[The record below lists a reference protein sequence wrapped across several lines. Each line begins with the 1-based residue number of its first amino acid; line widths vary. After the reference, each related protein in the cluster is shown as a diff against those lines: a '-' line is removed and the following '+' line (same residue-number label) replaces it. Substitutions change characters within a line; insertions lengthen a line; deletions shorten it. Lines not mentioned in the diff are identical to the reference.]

1 MRTRSVLWFSV
12 LLIWAGFFGL
22 HSAQAALPSSPEE
35 LFAVSGLTVLSIQ
48 TDSAQDPVDDL
59 TGGIM
64 TVYEPGSSQVK
75 TVPIQIRLRGNTSRR
90 FPKKSFRIHVVDAA
104 GEKNHISIAGLRS
117 DDDWI
122 LNPMYT
128 DTSKIREMLAYELW
142 DVMNRSGQD
151 AASSRVAFVE
161 ILINGEYR
169 GLYGVQERIDRK
181 QVDADQR
188 SGILYKFARLE
199 EPSVQQLLDCTDPE
213 ICGGIE
219 LAFAGAGVM
228 DPWEPA
234 AAYMALLNGEEHTI
248 NAHVDPENLIDYGLW
263 AMLTQAHDCH
273 FKNQY
278 LHCVLSTGGYT
289 TYKIPWDVNH
299 TFGDFWQNDAPE
311 TNYNAY
317 GMTELTFDGLFAVL
331 VELRDPDADAAIR
344 NRWTQLRQT
353 VIQEDL
359 LVARANALFDPLFEA
374 LERDNERWPECGLGN
389 GNAFNIRDIEAYFRE
404 ILPRMDAYIG
414 SLISE

>member
-1 MRTRSVLWFSV
+1 
-12 LLIWAGFFGL
+12 
-22 HSAQAALPSSPEE
+22 
-35 LFAVSGLTVLSIQ
+35 
-48 TDSAQDPVDDL
+48 
-59 TGGIM
+59 M
-64 TVYEPGSSQVK
+64 TKG
-75 TVPIQIRLRGNTSRR
+75 
-90 FPKKSFRIHVVDAA
+90 
-104 GEKNHISIAGLRS
+104 
-117 DDDWI
+117 
-122 LNPMYT
+122 
-128 DTSKIREMLAYELW
+128 
-142 DVMNRSGQD
+142 
-151 AASSRVAFVE
+151 
-161 ILINGEYR
+161 
-169 GLYGVQERIDRK
+169 
-181 QVDADQR
+181 
-188 SGILYKFARLE
+188 
-199 EPSVQQLLDCTDPE
+199 
-213 ICGGIE
+213 
-219 LAFAGAGVM
+219 
-228 DPWEPA
+228 
-234 AAYMALLNGEEHTI
+234 
-248 NAHVDPENLIDYGLW
+248 
-263 AMLTQAHDCH
+263 LTQAHDCH

-289 TYKIPWDVNH
+289 MYKIPWDVNH